1 MAYPLGRRLGGRAL
15 LPTQCFHGD
24 SYLEIPMAMAGWVAT
39 DGMAA
44 LSPSAAFR
52 SAAKHFATHIAS
64 AEIRLWL
71 SAAAAAVSAA
81 AAAAAMLWE
90 MLWATKGNRELGKGR
105 KGGEAA
111 AAALC
116 HLALLT

>member
-1 MAYPLGRRLGGRAL
+1 
-15 LPTQCFHGD
+15 
-24 SYLEIPMAMAGWVAT
+24 MAMAGWVAT

-52 SAAKHFATHIAS
+52 SAAKHSATRTGS
-64 AEIRLWL
+64 AEKRLWL
-71 SAAAAAVSAA
+71 SAAAAA
-81 AAAAAMLWE
+81 AMLWE
-90 MLWATKGNRELGKGR
+90 IPWAMKGNRELELGKGR

-116 HLALLT
+116 HFALLT

>member
-1 MAYPLGRRLGGRAL
+1 
-15 LPTQCFHGD
+15 
-24 SYLEIPMAMAGWVAT
+24 MAMAGWVAT

-71 SAAAAAVSAA
+71 SAAAAAMSAA
-81 AAAAAMLWE
+81 AAAAAMLWT
-90 MLWATKGNRELGKGR
+90 MLWATKGNREMGKGR

>member
-1 MAYPLGRRLGGRAL
+1 
-15 LPTQCFHGD
+15 
-24 SYLEIPMAMAGWVAT
+24 MAMAGWVAM

-52 SAAKHFATHIAS
+52 AAARHFATHIAL
-64 AEIRLWL
+64 AEKRLWL
-71 SAAAAAVSAA
+71 SAAAAEVSAA
-81 AAAAAMLWE
+81 AAAAAAAMLR
-90 MLWATKGNRELGKGR
+90 WATKGNKEMGKGR